1 VPADPARTGEQP
13 PGIREFLR
21 ILWLRRWWLILVT
34 LLVVGVALVYSFLQ
48 VPVYESTAEVLVR
61 PITFSPTQPGSATGF
76 VNMETEQRVATS
88 ADVVR
93 RAEEII
99 GQSDVP
105 PGQVTV
111 ETSEEVETL
120 DFTALSPQ
128 PRAARATAQAHA
140 VAYLEIREEKVLRDL
155 QAARQPIEAEIAS
168 LNEDI
173 VAVEAQLF
181 TQLSP
186 GRRASLSAEY
196 TNLLSQRA
204 ALETQ
209 LNALI
214 APENIQVG
222 EVLQPAIVA
231 SEPVSPDHL
240 KAGAFA
246 LFVGLSLG
254 AGVSFLRDRL
264 DQRVRDREGL
274 EASAGLPVLGAIPRT
289 PRPRRGQRV
298 LPVSGPSSESSEGYK
313 ALRTSLVVAS
323 ARNGWKTIML
333 TSATPGEGKTSTV
346 ANLGVALANA
356 GKQVILVSADLR
368 RPELHQYF
376 SVSDRLG
383 LRDLLFH
390 TRERKGT
397 FQPSDGGS
405 AAILREALKPVEGVP
420 NLLIL
425 SSGSARGEPPELLGS
440 KAMEDLVNWLKGSAD
455 FVLLDTPPVLGMADA
470 TSLAPL
476 VDAVMLIAS
485 SGEVSEGALQEALYR
500 LEGVDARVMGAVLNK
515 YDPSGARDYY
525 SSYYTRDGARPTPRE
540 KKRTRLSAFD
550 NMAAGGRG
558 SSQTTPQ

>member
-1 VPADPARTGEQP
+1 
-13 PGIREFLR
+13 
-21 ILWLRRWWLILVT
+21 
-34 LLVVGVALVYSFLQ
+34 
-48 VPVYESTAEVLVR
+48 
-61 PITFSPTQPGSATGF
+61 
-76 VNMETEQRVATS
+76 
-88 ADVVR
+88 
-93 RAEEII
+93 
-99 GQSDVP
+99 
-105 PGQVTV
+105 
-111 ETSEEVETL
+111 
-120 DFTALSPQ
+120 
-128 PRAARATAQAHA
+128 
-140 VAYLEIREEKVLRDL
+140 
-155 QAARQPIEAEIAS
+155 
-168 LNEDI
+168 
-173 VAVEAQLF
+173 
-181 TQLSP
+181 
-186 GRRASLSAEY
+186 
-196 TNLLSQRA
+196 
-204 ALETQ
+204 
-209 LNALI
+209 
-214 APENIQVG
+214 
-222 EVLQPAIVA
+222 
-231 SEPVSPDHL
+231 
-240 KAGAFA
+240 
-246 LFVGLSLG
+246 
-254 AGVSFLRDRL
+254 
-264 DQRVRDREGL
+264 
-274 EASAGLPVLGAIPRT
+274 
-289 PRPRRGQRV
+289 
-298 LPVSGPSSESSEGYK
+298 
-313 ALRTSLVVAS
+313 VAS

-515 YDPSGARDYY
+515 YDPTGSRDYY
-525 SSYYTRDGARPTPRE
+525 SSYYTRDGARQTPRE
-540 KKRTRLSAFD
+540 KKRARLSAFD
-550 NMAAGGRG
+550 DMAAGGRG